1 MVDKLIRS
9 VVRVGM
15 VYGSPIQQARK
26 LLERALKEQPE
37 VLSDPEPQVIFED
50 FGDNALIYIYK
61 YGFTRMP
68 NAAQDLCAATFVT
81 KSVRCLKNT
90 K

>member
-1 MVDKLIRS
+1 M
-9 VVRVGM
+9 RVGV
-15 VYGSPIQQARK
+15 VYGSPIQQACE

-37 VLSDPEPQVIFED
+37 VLSDPEPKVIFED
-50 FGDNALIYIYK
+50 FGDNALIYIYID
-61 YGFTRMP
+61 GFTRMS
-68 NAAQDLCAATFVT
+68 NAVQALCAATFVT

>member
-1 MVDKLIRS
+1 MRS
-9 VVRVGM
+9 VVRVGV
-15 VYGSPIQQARK
+15 VYGSPIQQVRE

-50 FGDNALIYIYK
+50 FGDNALIYIY
-61 YGFTRMP
+61 GFTRMP
-68 NAAQDLCAATFVT
+68 NAVQDLCAATFVT